1 VGDCSPLAL
10 ENAVVVVRLLA
21 SFVFTHPVHDP
32 VGKVTALLLA
42 VCVNP
47 KVVEPSYPVPNA
59 IEKDTVAPIL
69 E

>member
-1 VGDCSPLAL
+1 VGDCVPSAL
-10 ENAVVVVRLLA
+10 ENAVVVVTLIAIVL
-21 SFVFTHPVHDP
+21 THPVHDP
-32 VGKVTALLLA
+32 VGKMTALLLA

-47 KVVEPSYPVPNA
+47 KVVEPSYAVPNA